1 MGRTLANLAE
11 LDLSQDVVSDDELRR
26 LIPHDHEFKM
36 LDGICHLDLELG
48 VVVGYKDFGEDAW
61 WARGHVPGRPIMPG
75 VLMIEGCA
83 QAAAVL
89 MKKREGWDKEKFI
102 ALGGVDKARFR
113 GVVVPPVRIHFASAI
128 GTRGS
133 RMFRYPAQSF
143 VDGKMVMEMEL
154 LGVLF

>member
-1 MGRTLANLAE
+1 MGRALADLAE
-11 LDLSQDVVSDDELRR
+11 LDLSRDVVPDDELRH
-26 LIPHDHEFKM
+26 LVPHDHEFKM
-36 LDGICHLDLELG
+36 LDGICHLDLERGL
-48 VVVGYKDFGEDAW
+48 VVGYKDFGEDAW

-83 QAAAVL
+83 QVATVL
-89 MKKREGWDKEKFI
+89 MKKRDGWDAKKFI
-102 ALGGVDKARFR
+102 GLGGVDKARFR
-113 GVVVPPVRIHFASAI
+113 GVVLPPARIHFVSAV

-143 VDGKMVMEMEL
+143 VNGKLVMEMEL